1 MGTAKAVSGPAAALI
16 QKGQGS
22 RTLDGLFYRHLV
34 DIAQIPLVQH
44 KEVAGIEAAVPLHD
58 QVASAGARGGTGAGG
73 HPGQDAEIVV
83 KETDAHIV
91 ASLQIQIPAVK
102 QVSKKLTVPL
112 GGQRPGH
119 TPTFPL

>member
-1 MGTAKAVSGPAAALI
+1 MEGRAVVVCSVQSKSSPIPGTPAPAEGEVGTAKAVSGPAAALI

-58 QVASAGARGGTGAGG
+58 QVASAGTRGGTGAGG
-73 HPGQDAEIVV
+73 
-83 KETDAHIV
+83 
-91 ASLQIQIPAVK
+91 IPA
-102 QVSKKLTVPL
+102 
-112 GGQRPGH
+112 RMRR
-119 TPTFPL
+119 